1 MEFVV
6 NGNANTLLAFA
17 HAERA
22 GKLHFI
28 GEMVA
33 LDKILELFN
42 DLART
47 LHDEPIQT
55 VIFIVVPPETLS
67 LILIISK

>member
-1 MEFVV
+1 MADPSNSVAVSAATVWEV
-6 NGNANTLLAFA
+6 
-17 HAERA
+17 EIKKRA

-47 LHDEPIQT
+47 LDVT
-55 VIFIVVPPETLS
+55 
-67 LILIISK
+67 

>member
-42 DLART
+42 DL
-47 LHDEPIQT
+47 
-55 VIFIVVPPETLS
+55 IFIVVPPETLS

>member
-33 LDKILELFN
+33 LDKVLELFN

-47 LHDEPIQT
+47 LDVT
-55 VIFIVVPPETLS
+55 
-67 LILIISK
+67 